1 MPQTMGDVKTSVL
14 TPQGVMTVDVGKD
27 ECWRKTGETAL
38 VSLRG
43 GRGGH
48 TWWEGGGGRGVVVH
62 LRLLTTPK
70 GTDDLIIE
78 EGTAGSRTIFRIGGA
93 NQQAL

>member
-43 GRGGH
+43 GRGGY
-48 TWWEGGGGRGVVVH
+48 TWWEGGWRKRG
-62 LRLLTTPK
+62 
-70 GTDDLIIE
+70 
-78 EGTAGSRTIFRIGGA
+78 GGA
-93 NQQAL
+93 SPFTYYSQRDRRFNY